1 MTHRYDDIIGLPR
14 PVSNNHAPM
23 PMTERAAQFSP
34 FAALTGYGD
43 AVAETARL
51 TQERIE
57 LDESRK
63 LQIGAVLS
71 RAQERIREQ
80 PEAVLVYFLQDALK
94 EGGSYVTV
102 LGRIRKIDPLSQT
115 LSLADGTKI
124 PMADLV
130 ELGLTG
136 EHDPE

>member
-1 MTHRYDDIIGLPR
+1 MTHRYDDIIELPH
-14 PVSNNHAPM
+14 PVSKNHAPM
-23 PMTERAAQFSP
+23 PMAERAAQFSP

-63 LQIGAVLS
+63 FQIGAALA

-94 EGGSYVTV
+94 EGGSYVTA
-102 LGRIRKIDPLSQT
+102 LGRIRKIDPLAQT
-115 LSLADGTKI
+115 LTLADGTRI
-124 PMADLV
+124 PMSDLV
-130 ELGLTG
+130 ELSLTG
-136 EHDPE
+136 EPDPE

>member
-1 MTHRYDDIIGLPR
+1 MTHRYVDILGLPR
-14 PVSNNHAPM
+14 PVSKNHAPM
-23 PMTERAAQFSP
+23 PLTERAAQFSP

-80 PEAVLVYFLQDALK
+80 PEAVLVYFVQDALK

-115 LSLADGTKI
+115 LSLTDGTRI
-124 PMADLV
+124 PMEDLV
-130 ELGLTG
+130 ELDLTG

>member
-1 MTHRYDDIIGLPR
+1 MTHRYDDIIDLPH
-14 PVSNNHAPM
+14 PVSKNHAAM

-63 LQIGAVLS
+63 LQIGAVLA

-80 PEAVLVYFLQDALK
+80 PEAVLK

-102 LGRIRKIDPLSQT
+102 LGRIKKIDELAQT
-115 LSLADGTKI
+115 LSLTDGSRI

-130 ELGLTG
+130 ELNLT
-136 EHDPE
+136 EASDSE

>member
-1 MTHRYDDIIGLPR
+1 MTHRYDDIIDLPH
-14 PVSNNHAPM
+14 PVSKNHAPM

-63 LQIGAVLS
+63 LQIGAVLAL
-71 RAQERIREQ
+71 AQERIREQ

-94 EGGSYVTV
+94 EGGSYVTA
-102 LGRIRKIDPLSQT
+102 LGRIRKIDPLAQSLT
-115 LSLADGTKI
+115 LTDGTRI

-130 ELGLTG
+130 ELSLTG
-136 EHDPE
+136 ESKAE

>member
-1 MTHRYDDIIGLPR
+1 MTHRYDDIINLPH
-14 PVSNNHAPM
+14 PVSKNHAAM

-63 LQIGAVLS
+63 LQIGAVLA
-71 RAQERIREQ
+71 RARERIREQ

-102 LGRIRKIDPLSQT
+102 LGRIRKIDELAQT
-115 LSLADGTKI
+115 LSLADGTRI

-130 ELGLTG
+130 ELNLT
-136 EHDPE
+136 EASDSE

>member
-1 MTHRYDDIIGLPR
+1 MTHRYDDIIDLPH
-14 PVSNNHAPM
+14 PVSSNHAPM
-23 PMTERAAQFSP
+23 PMKERAAQFSP

-63 LQIGAVLS
+63 LQVGAVLA

-94 EGGSYVTV
+94 EGGSYVTA
-102 LGRIRKIDPLSQT
+102 LGRIRKIDPLAQT
-115 LSLADGTKI
+115 LTLADGTRI

-130 ELGLTG
+130 ELSLTG
-136 EHDPE
+136 ESETE